1 MGRISSRVAMFLAAA
16 GMTLL
21 CAEASAQWKK
31 GYKQNDWQVGY
42 GFKSCV
48 AVVDALGDV
57 EMGDVTRSNVETA
70 NRESIG
76 SVTAQFT
83 HRRGRLVSFGVA
95 LSYEQTRQDC
105 VALLSG
111 QGKCKVGELTC
122 RYVSLTPLL
131 RFNWFERG
139 MVCLYSKAAIGLTF
153 IGDSFDDTA
162 RLGYDVRSAKSRYVG
177 YQASP
182 LGLMV
187 GRRLCGFVEAGFGTH
202 GLAQAGVA
210 YRF

>member
-1 MGRISSRVAMFLAAA
+1 MGRISYRLAMLLAAA

-42 GFKSCV
+42 GFMSCV

-57 EMGDVTRSNVETA
+57 EMGDVTRRDVETFD
-70 NRESIG
+70 RRSIG
-76 SVTAQFT
+76 AITAQFS

-105 VALLSG
+105 LSNVDG
-111 QGKCKVGELTC
+111 QGKVKVGELTC
-122 RYVSLTPLL
+122 RYVSLTPQL

-139 MVCLYSKAAIGLTF
+139 LVCLYSKAAIGLTF
-153 IGDSFDDTA
+153 IGDSFDDTGGH
-162 RLGYDVRSAKSRYVG
+162 GYDVRSAKSRYVG

-187 GRRLCGFVEAGFGTH
+187 GRSLCGFVEAGFGTH